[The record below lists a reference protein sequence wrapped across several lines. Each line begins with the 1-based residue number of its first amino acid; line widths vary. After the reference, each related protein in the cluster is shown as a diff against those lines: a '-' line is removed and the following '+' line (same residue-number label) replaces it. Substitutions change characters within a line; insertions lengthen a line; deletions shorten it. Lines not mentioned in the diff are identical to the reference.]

1 MITVKNL
8 VRLHHIIATNIEKME
23 CKLGEITFKSNL
35 SPQGIKA
42 LAVNL
47 LIVRIIYVL
56 GLLGVIFWCL
66 GAFFTAKIIVH
77 SFHRFLEY
85 PAVITARNG
94 MKGRFMVCNK
104 GLIKNFRNNISK
116 NSSLF
121 KLNSF

>member
-8 VRLHHIIATNIEKME
+8 VRLHHIIAVNIEKKME

-35 SPQGIKA
+35 SPKA
-42 LAVNL
+42 LKL
-47 LIVRIIYVL
+47 VRIVKCANYIL
-56 GLLGVIFWCL
+56 GLLGVTFWCL

-94 MKGRFMVCNK
+94 MKGMLHSVR
-104 GLIKNFRNNISK
+104 I
-116 NSSLF
+116 
-121 KLNSF
+121 